1 MTSMSNQG
9 QMQVCHQCQGVG
21 GFGALMHIIHVILY
35 DTLLLCRLYILLVQ
49 MMYSYDSTCKNV
61 LGAATVCLSTTI
73 SLFV

>member
-1 MTSMSNQG
+1 
-9 QMQVCHQCQGVG
+9 
-21 GFGALMHIIHVILY
+21 MHIIHVILY